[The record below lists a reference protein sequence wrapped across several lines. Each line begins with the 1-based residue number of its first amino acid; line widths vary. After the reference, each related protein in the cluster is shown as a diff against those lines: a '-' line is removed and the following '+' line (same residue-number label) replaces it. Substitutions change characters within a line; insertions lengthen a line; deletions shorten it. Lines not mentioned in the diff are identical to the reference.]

1 MKITLTNNKI
11 YTYAIHIKEFCDER
25 AESLMPARC
34 SFYIYKN
41 LNTLIEAA
49 SCIDKARQN
58 ILEAYGEEQGEDTF
72 NINQENREKAQKEL
86 NDLSEI
92 EQELEIYYI
101 YLQDLEE
108 VNLSLKQISDISF
121 MLIDKEEALKEGN

>member
-1 MKITLTNNKI
+1 MKITLTNSKI

-49 SCIDKARQN
+49 GCIDKARQN
-58 ILEAYGEEQGEDTF
+58 ILEKYGTQQDEDKF
-72 NINQENREKAQKEL
+72 NIDEESRQLAQDEL

-92 EQELEIYYI
+92 EQEIDIHYI
-101 YLQDLEE
+101 YLQDLNG
-108 VNLSLKQISDISF
+108 VDLSVKQISNISF
-121 MLIDKEEALKEGN
+121 MLKDKEIEEEN

>member
-49 SCIDKARQN
+49 GCIDKARQN
-58 ILEAYGEEQGEDTF
+58 ILEKYGTQQDEDKF
-72 NINQENREKAQKEL
+72 NIADRPSVTTTLSIELSTQNKRMIIDNRKNKRK
-86 NDLSEI
+86 
-92 EQELEIYYI
+92 Y
-101 YLQDLEE
+101 
-108 VNLSLKQISDISF
+108 K
-121 MLIDKEEALKEGN
+121 